1 MYNPNSG
8 SGENVLAVITHTAW
22 SCNGRNAAV
31 RSPPPYTMRPT
42 PRHRLPVGNKEKS
55 VYIEIAT
62 KVAYADSDPPKKD
75 TKTRTYI

>member
-1 MYNPNSG
+1 
-8 SGENVLAVITHTAW
+8 
-22 SCNGRNAAV
+22 
-31 RSPPPYTMRPT
+31 MRPT
-42 PRHRLPVGNKEKS
+42 PRHRLPVGDKEKS